1 MAKIALLLLFVLA
14 IPAVSVAQDRS
25 FSPRRLPLPPQL
37 IENPDSHIASGI
49 AQAPTGYPVIIG
61 SESVPRGSTVGLYG
75 SQLRINGIDEVLILA
90 NGKEY
95 SLRVVV
101 NRPFFPKLELMTFR
115 LPPEITG
122 EVLVS
127 AIGLTY
133 SNWVKF
139 DVGQ

>member
-1 MAKIALLLLFVLA
+1 MKALLLLLILA
-14 IPAVSVAQDRS
+14 MPLVAQDRS

-37 IENPDSHIASGI
+37 IENPDTHIASGI

-75 SQLRINGIDEVLILA
+75 SQLRINGIDEVLILV

-95 SLRVVV
+95 SLRAAVS
-101 NRPFFPKLELMTFR
+101 RSFFPKWELMTFR

-139 DVGQ
+139 YVE

>member
-1 MAKIALLLLFVLA
+1 MKALLLLIILA
-14 IPAVSVAQDRS
+14 MPLVAQDRS

-37 IENPDSHIASGI
+37 IENPDTHIASGI

-75 SQLRINGIDEVLILA
+75 SQLRVNGIDEVLILA

>member
-1 MAKIALLLLFVLA
+1 MKTLLLISMLCILA
-14 IPAVSVAQDRS
+14 LPAIAQDRS

-61 SESVPRGSTVGLYG
+61 SESVPRGSNVGLYG
-75 SQLRINGIDEVLILA
+75 SLLKQNGVNEVLIMA

-95 SLRVVV
+95 SLRVAV
-101 NRPFFPKLELMTFR
+101 NPQLFPKLEMMTFK
-115 LPPEITG
+115 LPNEITG

-139 DVGQ
+139 YVE

>member
-1 MAKIALLLLFVLA
+1 MKTLLLLIALTLPL
-14 IPAVSVAQDRS
+14 IAQDRQVNS
-25 FSPRRLPLPPQL
+25 RRAYNLPPQL
-37 IENPDSHIASGI
+37 MEDTSTHTANGV

-61 SESVPRGSTVGLYG
+61 SENVPRGSTVGLYG
-75 SQLRINGIDEVLILA
+75 TLLKRNQVSEVLIIA

-95 SLRVVV
+95 SLRATVTSEL
-101 NRPFFPKLELMTFR
+101 FPKLEKLVFK

-133 SNWVKF
+133 SNWVRF
-139 DVGQ
+139 YAE